1 MQEVQKHGVYL
12 DYCPACK
19 GVWLDRG
26 EIDKIVQSSDVP
38 SGEVP
43 PSGKPE
49 LSRILAELRSEGR
62 IS

>member
-49 LSRILAELRSEGR
+49 LS
-62 IS
+62 